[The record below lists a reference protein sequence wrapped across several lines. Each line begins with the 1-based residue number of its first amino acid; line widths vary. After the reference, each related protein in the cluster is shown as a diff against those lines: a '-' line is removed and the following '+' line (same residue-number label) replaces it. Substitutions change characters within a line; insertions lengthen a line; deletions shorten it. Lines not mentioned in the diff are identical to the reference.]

1 MTQTYKAPNGRHC
14 VINEGAKPANPHTLI
29 GKTKENSPSDNL
41 KHSHTDI
48 GEQALLSRDDQKL
61 KAEHVVVNYVGPNG
75 EVLGSEEVRRDSLTP
90 A

>member
-1 MTQTYKAPNGRHC
+1 MTHVYKAPNGRRC

-29 GKTKENSPSDNL
+29 QDTDLKL
-41 KHSHTDI
+41 KHSHLDL

-61 KAEHVVVNYVGPNG
+61 KAEHVVINYVGPSD

-90 A
+90 ITETA